1 MNIKHNVVK
10 TWWEIDTV
18 FDLNPNI
25 TYRFRVQAES
35 QEAARIAAAEKLP
48 EGNSI
53 RSITPVDD
61 DFPVI
66 DIPADAE
73 RI

>member
-1 MNIKHNVVK
+1 MNIKQNVVK
-10 TWWEIDTV
+10 TWWEVYTV

-35 QEAARIAAAEKLP
+35 EEAARLAAAEKLP

-66 DIPADAE
+66 DIPADAQ